1 MVVEEQ
7 QEQEQQQ
14 QQQQQKQKKQHSHVV
29 VEELLQLLVTEIDA
43 NLLEGVEFED
53 LKTWWEKMIIYRKS

>member
-1 MVVEEQ
+1 MIITFLDILLLFNN
-7 QEQEQQQ
+7 
-14 QQQQQKQKKQHSHVV
+14 KHVV

-53 LKTWWEKMIIYRKS
+53 LKT